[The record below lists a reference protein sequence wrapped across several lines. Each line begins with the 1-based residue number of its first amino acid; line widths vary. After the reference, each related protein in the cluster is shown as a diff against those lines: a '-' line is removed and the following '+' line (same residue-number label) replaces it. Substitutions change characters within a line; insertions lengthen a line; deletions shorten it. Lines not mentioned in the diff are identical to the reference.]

1 MLNQILWT
9 LDNEMDGTR
18 FERLCTDL
26 LFREGYK
33 DIIPIGGNYDR
44 GRDAQI
50 HRLKGIRTKGG
61 KVFFQYTL
69 EKKWDTKL
77 RRELAKVKKNSHDI
91 DFYVFVTTQKIT
103 GNQRDRLETWVRQ
116 EYQWQLMIY
125 DREWFR
131 HRLEEAYP
139 DLATTHLGISES
151 DLYNSTRLRIKPPAP
166 DEDTHRK
173 AWQLYIQQNYE
184 AAAVEFKLLINANK
198 GNAMLWSAL
207 AWCQF
212 SLYHYDEALVSIN
225 RAISFEDN
233 ASNQSLKASIL
244 AEDGIKKG
252 KKANLLLARDT
263 FATVVSQR
271 GHWVDHYNYGNVLQE
286 LREYEKAKK
295 EFLLAIEL
303 NQNQPEIWKNL
314 GTVYFHLHDH
324 DSEIECYNKALELNS
339 NLPQALVSKGTT
351 LLYVFKQ
358 PREASELL
366 ERAID
371 LGDEISIHWPH
382 VWYWLAYA
390 YFEQSN
396 LAKALDRVEKGL
408 LIIPHHAALL
418 NLKAELLEALWPAN
432 PEYIDQALSF
442 FKFRIELSQEDYDSV
457 AQLARL
463 YLATGQS
470 NLAWEVIC
478 QYLDCDDDLE
488 EYLSLSPHSI
498 EDYLVSFR
506 YFSSYQKFRERSPL
520 TRYTNLLAKEKVSL
534 DDDFSRT
541 LFFLCAI
548 PFGLACGILSAHPL
562 DARKELLEQAWSR
575 VQDSLEVSFP
585 RIAKKALSELKPES
599 PEDVAERLTPILIYW
614 PDFALIEVSG
624 QIGYVG
630 GIFGLSASHLDHY
643 VIGKG
648 KELDDWQQQVRFNTL
663 LEINEVLGVF
673 KS

>member
-1 MLNQILWT
+1 MLNQVLWT

-18 FERLCTDL
+18 FERLCTDM

-50 HRLKGIRTKGG
+50 HRLKGIRTEGG

-77 RRELAKVKKNSHDI
+77 RRELAKVRKNNHDI
-91 DFYVFVTTQKIT
+91 DFYVFVTSQKIT
-103 GNQRDRLETWVRQ
+103 GNQRDKLERWVRQ
-116 EYQWQLMIY
+116 EYQWQLIIY

-139 DLATTHLGISES
+139 DLATTHLGISERNF
-151 DLYNSTRLRIKPPAP
+151 DNSRFREKPPVP
-166 DEDTHRK
+166 DEDIHRK

-184 AAAVEFKLLINANK
+184 AAAVEFKLLINADK

-212 SLYHYDEALVSIN
+212 SFYRYNEALVSIN
-225 RAISFEDN
+225 RALSIDDN
-233 ASNQSLKASIL
+233 ANNQSLKASIL
-244 AEDGIKKG
+244 TEDGIKKG
-252 KKANLLLARDT
+252 KKANLLLARDI
-263 FATVVSQR
+263 FAKVVSKQ

-286 LREYEKAKK
+286 LRDYEKAKK
-295 EFLLAIEL
+295 EFHLAIEL
-303 NQNQPEIWKNL
+303 NKNQPEIWKNL
-314 GTVYFHLHDH
+314 GTVYFYLHDH
-324 DSEIECYNKALELNS
+324 DSEIECYNRALELDS

-351 LLYVFKQ
+351 LLNIFNR
-358 PREASELL
+358 PREASDLL

-371 LGDEISIHWPH
+371 ISDEISIHWPH

-390 YFEQSN
+390 YSEQDD

-418 NLKAELLEALWPAN
+418 NLKAELLKALWPTD

-457 AQLARL
+457 TQLAQL
-463 YLATGQS
+463 YLTTGQS
-470 NLAWEVIC
+470 NLAWKVIN

-488 EYLSLSPHSI
+488 KYLSLSPHSI
-498 EDYLVSFR
+498 EDCLLSFR
-506 YFSSYQKFRERSPL
+506 YFSAYQKFRTVSPL
-520 TRYTNLLAKEKVSL
+520 TRYTNLLTKEKVPL
-534 DDDFSRT
+534 DDDFSRS

-548 PFGLACGILSAHPL
+548 PFGLACSVLSSHPL
-562 DARKELLEQAWSR
+562 DARKELLEQVWSR

-585 RIAKKALSELKPES
+585 RIAKKALRELKTKS
-599 PEDVAERLTPILIYW
+599 PEDVAKRLTPVLIYW

-630 GIFGLSASHLDHY
+630 GIFGLSASDLDHH

-648 KELDDWQQQVRFNTL
+648 KELDDWQQKVRFNTL